1 MLFGC
6 FFNSHFV
13 FVSGKHISFLN
24 ACAFGFAVIRGLPT
38 KTRSIMKTIYS
49 TLFEKGQHSFSL
61 QSLMRTLL
69 LCFVIAV
76 TTNGQAH
83 EVDNIDYELRTDGT
97 AWVENGKKAQ
107 GDVTILSKI
116 EVDGKEYTV
125 VGINS
130 NAFSANE
137 SITSVTLPDNL
148 KYINYGAFSY
158 CWNLENINNIPKH
171 IENLGE
177 AVFSRTKFLDNG
189 IKNEFF
195 VFSDWLIEYTPQ
207 GETAKVTV
215 PEGIF
220 GISAYALTDADNT
233 VVLPKSLRAASVLA
247 FNSDLKNIDTGD
259 NPVYAYK
266 DGILFREGTET
277 FCKNGRDGTDEVSVD
292 GMWADVILS
301 NAVKNG
307 VLLIPGKVETA
318 GNVVKPVGGVRIG
331 KLPGLTCEKL
341 IVDEGVKYITD
352 HAFRFFKPL
361 QYVDLPSTLIN
372 IGGFA
377 FVDAKIESLV
387 CRMPQ
392 PMNVPYYFTYFIK
405 EFNSKVYVPK
415 ALLDTYKTTKTNWNL
430 IPAEN
435 FYQIEGN
442 VPESGILASVKPI
455 ESVGKATVKAIY
467 TLNGTKVNSLQH
479 GINIVKMS
487 DGTVR
492 KVMTKGYK
500 NR

>member
-1 MLFGC
+1 
-6 FFNSHFV
+6 
-13 FVSGKHISFLN
+13 
-24 ACAFGFAVIRGLPT
+24 
-38 KTRSIMKTIYS
+38 MKTIYS
-49 TLFEKGQHSFSL
+49 TFFEKGQHSFSL
-61 QSLMRTLL
+61 QSLIRTLL
-69 LCFVIAV
+69 LCFFIAV
-76 TTNGQAH
+76 ATNGQAH

-97 AWVENGKKAQ
+97 AWVKDGKKAQ

-125 VGINS
+125 VGINTY
-130 NAFSANE
+130 AFDSNE
-137 SITSVTLPDNL
+137 SITSITLPDNL
-148 KYINYGAFSY
+148 QYIKFGAFAWCS
-158 CWNLENINNIPKH
+158 NLENINNIPKH
-171 IENLGE
+171 IEYLGE
-177 AVFSRTKFLDNG
+177 DGAVFSGTKFLTNG

-195 VFSDWLIEYTPQ
+195 VFSDWLIKYTPQ

-220 GISAYALTDADNT
+220 GISAGALTDADNT
-233 VVLPKSLRAASVLA
+233 VVLPKSLRAVSGLA
-247 FNSDLKNIDTGD
+247 FNSNLKHIDTGD

-266 DGILFREGTET
+266 DGILFCEGTAT
-277 FCKNGRDGTDEVSVD
+277 FYKNSRELKDKVSVD
-292 GMWADVILS
+292 GMWADVIFK

-318 GNVVKPVGGVRIG
+318 GNVVKTVGGVKKG
-331 KLPGLTCEKL
+331 NLPGLICEKL
-341 IVDEGVKYITD
+341 IVDEGVKYITHD
-352 HAFRFFKPL
+352 AFRYYKPL
-361 QYVDLPSTLIN
+361 QYVDLPSTLVN
-372 IGGFA
+372 IGQRA

-392 PMNVPYYFTYFIK
+392 PMEVPNNFIRYIK

-415 ALLDTYKTTKTNWNL
+415 ALLDTYKTTETNWNI

>member
-1 MLFGC
+1 MA
-6 FFNSHFV
+6 
-13 FVSGKHISFLN
+13 SGAANKNLK
-24 ACAFGFAVIRGLPT
+24 C
-38 KTRSIMKTIYS
+38 MKTIYS
-49 TLFEKGQHSFSL
+49 TLFVKGQHSFSL

-69 LCFVIAV
+69 LCFFIAAA
-76 TTNGQAH
+76 TNGQAH
-83 EVDNIDYELRTDGT
+83 EVDNIDYQLRTDGT
-97 AWVENGKKAQ
+97 AWVKNGKKAQ

-125 VGINS
+125 VGIYY
-130 NAFSANE
+130 NAFSSNE

-158 CWNLENINNIPKH
+158 CYNLENINNIPKH

-220 GISAYALTDADNT
+220 GIAAYALTDAEDT
-233 VVLPKSLRAASVLA
+233 VVLPKSLRAVSATA
-247 FNSDLKNIDTGD
+247 FNSNLKHIDTGD

-266 DGILFREGTET
+266 DGILFCEGTET
-277 FCKNGRDGTDEVSVD
+277 FCKNGRDGKDEVSVD

-318 GNVVKPVGGVRIG
+318 GNVVKTVGGVR
-331 KLPGLTCEKL
+331 KSELPRLTCEKL
-341 IVDEGVKYITD
+341 IVDEGVKYIID

-372 IGGFA
+372 IGGAA

-392 PMNVPYYFTYFIK
+392 PMEVPYNFIYFIK

-415 ALLDTYKTTKTNWNL
+415 ALLDTYKTTETNWNL

-479 GINIVKMS
+479 GMNIVKMS

>member
-1 MLFGC
+1 M
-6 FFNSHFV
+6 
-13 FVSGKHISFLN
+13 
-24 ACAFGFAVIRGLPT
+24 
-38 KTRSIMKTIYS
+38 
-49 TLFEKGQHSFSL
+49 
-61 QSLMRTLL
+61 L
-69 LCFVIAV
+69 LCFFIAAA
-76 TTNGQAH
+76 TNGQAH

-97 AWVENGKKAQ
+97 AWVNNGSKAQ

-116 EVDGKEYTV
+116 EVEGKEYTV
-125 VGINS
+125 VGINT
-130 NAFSANE
+130 NAFLSNT

-148 KYINYGAFSY
+148 QYINGGAFSY
-158 CWNLENINNIPKH
+158 CYNLENINNIPKH
-171 IENLGE
+171 IENLGEEE

-195 VFSDWLIEYTPQ
+195 VFSDWLIKYTPQ

-233 VVLPKSLRAASVLA
+233 VVLPKSLRAVSLLA
-247 FNSDLKNIDTGD
+247 FNFNLKNIDTGD

-266 DGILFREGTET
+266 DGILFCEGTVT
-277 FCKNGRDGTDEVSVD
+277 FYKNERYANDEVSVD

-318 GNVVKPVGGVRIG
+318 GNVVKTVGGVRIG
-331 KLPGLTCEKL
+331 DLPGLTCEKL
-341 IVDEGVKYITD
+341 IVDEGVKYITN
-352 HAFRFFKPL
+352 HAFRNFKPL
-361 QYVDLPSTLIN
+361 QYVDLPSTLMN

-392 PMNVPYYFTYFIK
+392 PMEVPYTFIRYIK

-415 ALLDTYKTTKTNWNL
+415 ALLDTYKTTETYWQI

-492 KVMTKGYK
+492 KVMTNGYK

>member
-1 MLFGC
+1 
-6 FFNSHFV
+6 
-13 FVSGKHISFLN
+13 
-24 ACAFGFAVIRGLPT
+24 
-38 KTRSIMKTIYS
+38 MKTIYS

-61 QSLMRTLL
+61 QSLMRTML
-69 LCFVIAV
+69 LCFFIAAA
-76 TTNGQAH
+76 TNGQAH
-83 EVDNIDYELRTDGT
+83 EVDNIDYDLYPDGT
-97 AWVENGKKAQ
+97 AWVASGKKAQ

-116 EVDGKEYTV
+116 EVDGKEYPV
-125 VGINS
+125 VGIRFA
-130 NAFSANE
+130 AFSGNR

-148 KYINYGAFSY
+148 KYIKDEAFSY
-158 CWNLENINNIPKH
+158 CRNLENINNIPKH

-177 AVFSRTKFLDNG
+177 TGAVFSGTKFLTNG

-195 VFSDWLIEYTPQ
+195 VFSDWLIQYTPQ

-220 GISAYALTDADNT
+220 GIAAYALTDADNT
-233 VVLPKSLRAASVLA
+233 VVLPKSLRAVSAKA
-247 FNSDLKNIDTGD
+247 FNSNLKHIDTGD
-259 NPVYAYK
+259 NPMYAYK
-266 DGILFREGTET
+266 DGILFCEGTQT
-277 FCKNGRDGTDEVSVD
+277 FCKNGRDETDEVSVD
-292 GMWADVILS
+292 GMWADVIFS
-301 NAVKNG
+301 DAVKNG

-318 GNVVKPVGGVRIG
+318 GNVVKTVGGVRKG
-331 KLPGLTCEKL
+331 ELPGLTCEKL
-341 IVDEGVKYITD
+341 IVDEGVKYITED
-352 HAFRFFKPL
+352 AFRYYKPL

-372 IGGFA
+372 IGRCA

-387 CRMPQ
+387 CRMPH
-392 PMNVPYYFTYFIK
+392 PMNVPYYFIEYIK
-405 EFNSKVYVPK
+405 DFNSKVYVPK
-415 ALLDTYKTTKTNWNL
+415 ALLDTYKTTETYWNI

>member
-1 MLFGC
+1 
-6 FFNSHFV
+6 
-13 FVSGKHISFLN
+13 
-24 ACAFGFAVIRGLPT
+24 
-38 KTRSIMKTIYS
+38 
-49 TLFEKGQHSFSL
+49 
-61 QSLMRTLL
+61 MRTLL
-69 LCFVIAV
+69 LCFFIAAA
-76 TTNGQAH
+76 TNGQAH

-97 AWVENGKKAQ
+97 AWVEDGKKAQ

-116 EVDGKEYTV
+116 EADGKEYTV
-125 VGINS
+125 VGINT
-130 NAFSANE
+130 NAFSSNR

-148 KYINYGAFSY
+148 NYINYGAFSY
-158 CWNLENINNIPKH
+158 CWDLENINNIPKH

-177 AVFSRTKFLDNG
+177 AVFSGTKFLDNG

-195 VFSDWLIEYTPQ
+195 VFSDWLIKYTPQ

-233 VVLPKSLRAASVLA
+233 VVLPKSLRAASVWA
-247 FNSDLKNIDTGD
+247 FSSDLKYIDTGD

-266 DGILFREGTET
+266 DGILFREGTTT
-277 FCKNGRDGTDEVSVD
+277 FYKNDRQLKDEVSVD
-292 GMWADVILS
+292 GMWVDVIFN

-318 GNVVKPVGGVRIG
+318 GNVVKSVGGVKIG
-331 KLPGLTCEKL
+331 ELPGLTCEKL
-341 IVDEGVKYITD
+341 IVDEGVKYITY
-352 HAFRFFKPL
+352 HAFRNFEPL
-361 QYVDLPSTLIN
+361 QYVDLPSTLMN
-372 IGGFA
+372 IGAWA

-392 PMNVPYYFTYFIK
+392 PMEVPYYFTYYIK
-405 EFNSKVYVPK
+405 KFNSKVYVPK
-415 ALLDTYKTTKTNWNL
+415 ALLDTYKTTESYWNL

-492 KVMTKGYK
+492 KVMIKGY
-500 NR
+500 

>member
-1 MLFGC
+1 
-6 FFNSHFV
+6 
-13 FVSGKHISFLN
+13 
-24 ACAFGFAVIRGLPT
+24 
-38 KTRSIMKTIYS
+38 MKTIYS

-97 AWVENGKKAQ
+97 AWVNNGSKAQ

-116 EVDGKEYTV
+116 EVEGKEYTV
-125 VGINS
+125 VGINT
-130 NAFSANE
+130 NAFLSNT

-148 KYINYGAFSY
+148 QYINGGAFSY
-158 CWNLENINNIPKH
+158 CRNLENINNIPKH
-171 IENLGE
+171 IEDLGE
-177 AVFSRTKFLDNG
+177 YGAVFSGTKFLTNG

-195 VFSDWLIEYTPQ
+195 VFSDWLIKYTPQ

-233 VVLPKSLRAASVLA
+233 VVLPKSLRAVSLLA
-247 FNSDLKNIDTGD
+247 FNFNLKNIDTGD

-266 DGILFREGTET
+266 DGILFCEGTVT
-277 FCKNGRDGTDEVSVD
+277 FYKNERYANDEVSVD

-318 GNVVKPVGGVRIG
+318 GNVVKTVGGVRKG
-331 KLPGLTCEKL
+331 KLPRLTCEKL
-341 IVDEGVKYITD
+341 IVDEGVKYITN
-352 HAFRFFKPL
+352 HALRNFKTL
-361 QYVDLPSTLIN
+361 QYVDLPSTLMN

-392 PMNVPYYFTYFIK
+392 PMEVPYTFIRYIK

-415 ALLDTYKTTKTNWNL
+415 ALLDTYKTTETYWQI

-492 KVMTKGYK
+492 KVMIKGYK

>member
-1 MLFGC
+1 
-6 FFNSHFV
+6 
-13 FVSGKHISFLN
+13 
-24 ACAFGFAVIRGLPT
+24 
-38 KTRSIMKTIYS
+38 
-49 TLFEKGQHSFSL
+49 
-61 QSLMRTLL
+61 MRTLL
-69 LCFVIAV
+69 LCFFIAAA
-76 TTNGQAH
+76 TNGQAH
-83 EVDNIDYELRTDGT
+83 EVDNIDYQLRTDGT
-97 AWVENGKKAQ
+97 AWVADGEKAQ

-125 VGINS
+125 VGINT
-130 NAFSANE
+130 NAFRNNR

-148 KYINYGAFSY
+148 KYINDEAFSY
-158 CWNLENINNIPKH
+158 CYNLENINNIPKH
-171 IENLGE
+171 IEYLG
-177 AVFSRTKFLDNG
+177 AVFYRTKFLDNG

-195 VFSDWLIEYTPQ
+195 VFSDWLIKYTPQ

-233 VVLPKSLRAASVLA
+233 VVLPKSLRAVSASA
-247 FNSDLKNIDTGD
+247 FNSNLKHIDTGD

-266 DGILFREGTET
+266 DGILFCEGTET
-277 FCKNGRDGTDEVSVD
+277 FYKNDRDRTDKVSVD
-292 GMWADVILS
+292 GMWADVIFN

-318 GNVVKPVGGVRIG
+318 GNVVKTVGGVRKG
-331 KLPGLTCEKL
+331 NLPGLTCEKL
-341 IVDEGVKYITD
+341 IVDEGVKYITY
-352 HAFRFFKPL
+352 HAFRFFKQL
-361 QYVDLPSTLIN
+361 QYVDLPSTLVN

-392 PMNVPYYFTYFIK
+392 PMEVPYHFIYFIK

-415 ALLDTYKTTKTNWNL
+415 ALLDTYKTTESYWNI

-492 KVMTKGYK
+492 KVMTNGYK

>member
-1 MLFGC
+1 
-6 FFNSHFV
+6 
-13 FVSGKHISFLN
+13 
-24 ACAFGFAVIRGLPT
+24 
-38 KTRSIMKTIYS
+38 
-49 TLFEKGQHSFSL
+49 
-61 QSLMRTLL
+61 MRTLL

-76 TTNGQAH
+76 ATNGQAH

-97 AWVENGKKAQ
+97 AWVADGKKAQ

-116 EVDGKEYTV
+116 EADGKEYTV
-125 VGINS
+125 VGIDY
-130 NAFSANE
+130 NAFYSNE
-137 SITSVTLPDNL
+137 SITSITLPDNL
-148 KYINYGAFSY
+148 QYINDGAFTY
-158 CWNLENINNIPKH
+158 CRNLENINNIPKH
-171 IENLGE
+171 IENLGAEE
-177 AVFSRTKFLDNG
+177 AVFSGTKFLTNG

-195 VFSDWLIEYTPQ
+195 VFSDWLIKYTPQ

-233 VVLPKSLRAASVLA
+233 VVLPKSLRAVSLFA

-266 DGILFREGTET
+266 DGILFCEGTET
-277 FCKNGRDGTDEVSVD
+277 FYKNGHDGNDEVSVD
-292 GMWADVILS
+292 GMWADVIFN

-318 GNVVKPVGGVRIG
+318 GNVVKTVGGVRKG

-352 HAFRFFKPL
+352 HAFRYYKPL
-361 QYVDLPSTLIN
+361 HYVDLPSTLVN
-372 IGGFA
+372 IGSFA
-377 FVDAKIESLV
+377 FVNANIESLV

-392 PMNVPYYFTYFIK
+392 PMNVPYDFTYYIK
-405 EFNSKVYVPK
+405 KFNSKVYVPK
-415 ALLDTYKTTKTNWNL
+415 ALLDIYKTTETYWNL

-455 ESVGKATVKAIY
+455 ESVSKATVKAIY
-467 TLNGTKVNSLQH
+467 TLNGIKVNSLQH

-492 KVMTKGYK
+492 KVMNNGYK

>member
-1 MLFGC
+1 
-6 FFNSHFV
+6 
-13 FVSGKHISFLN
+13 
-24 ACAFGFAVIRGLPT
+24 
-38 KTRSIMKTIYS
+38 MKTIYS

-83 EVDNIDYELRTDGT
+83 EVDNIDYELNTDGT
-97 AWVENGKKAQ
+97 AWVKNGKKAQ

-130 NAFSANE
+130 NAFSSNE

-148 KYINYGAFSY
+148 KYINDEAFSY
-158 CWNLENINNIPKH
+158 CRNLENINNIPKH
-171 IENLGE
+171 IEDLGE
-177 AVFSRTKFLDNG
+177 AVFSRTKFLTNG

-195 VFSDWLIEYTPQ
+195 VFSDWLIKYTPQ

-266 DGILFREGTET
+266 DGILFCEGTVT
-277 FCKNGRDGTDEVSVD
+277 FYKNGRYQNDEVSVD

-318 GNVVKPVGGVRIG
+318 GNVVKTVGGVRKG

-352 HAFRFFKPL
+352 HAFRNYELL

-372 IGGFA
+372 IGAWA
-377 FVDAKIESLV
+377 FYDAKIESLV

-392 PMNVPYYFTYFIK
+392 PMNVPYYFIEYIK
-405 EFNSKVYVPK
+405 DLNSKVYVPK
-415 ALLDTYKTTKTNWNL
+415 ALLDTYKTTETYWNL

-467 TLNGTKVNSLQH
+467 TLNGTKVTSLQH

-492 KVMTKGYK
+492 KVMTNGYK

>member
-1 MLFGC
+1 
-6 FFNSHFV
+6 
-13 FVSGKHISFLN
+13 
-24 ACAFGFAVIRGLPT
+24 
-38 KTRSIMKTIYS
+38 
-49 TLFEKGQHSFSL
+49 
-61 QSLMRTLL
+61 MRTLL
-69 LCFVIAV
+69 LCFFIAAA
-76 TTNGQAH
+76 TNGQAH

-97 AWVENGKKAQ
+97 AWVKNGKKAQ

-125 VGINS
+125 VGINT
-130 NAFSANE
+130 NAFSSNR

-148 KYINYGAFSY
+148 KYMNYGAFSY
-158 CWNLENINNIPKH
+158 CWDLENINNIPKH

-177 AVFSRTKFLDNG
+177 AVFSGTKFLDNG

-195 VFSDWLIEYTPQ
+195 VFSDWLIKYTPQ

-233 VVLPKSLRAASVLA
+233 VVLPKSLRAASVWA
-247 FNSDLKNIDTGD
+247 FSSDLKYIDTGD

-266 DGILFREGTET
+266 DGILFREGTTT
-277 FCKNGRDGTDEVSVD
+277 FYKNDRQLKDEVSVD
-292 GMWADVILS
+292 GMWVDVIFN

-318 GNVVKPVGGVRIG
+318 GNVVKSVGGVKIG
-331 KLPGLTCEKL
+331 ELPGLTCEKL
-341 IVDEGVKYITD
+341 IVDEGVKYITY
-352 HAFRFFKPL
+352 HAFRNFEPL

-372 IGGFA
+372 IGSFA

-392 PMNVPYYFTYFIK
+392 PMEVPYNFIYYIK

-415 ALLDTYKTTKTNWNL
+415 ALLDTYKTTESYWKI

-435 FYQIEGN
+435 FYQIEVN

-479 GINIVKMS
+479 GMNIVKMS

>member
-1 MLFGC
+1 M
-6 FFNSHFV
+6 
-13 FVSGKHISFLN
+13 
-24 ACAFGFAVIRGLPT
+24 
-38 KTRSIMKTIYS
+38 
-49 TLFEKGQHSFSL
+49 
-61 QSLMRTLL
+61 L
-69 LCFVIAV
+69 LCFFIAAA
-76 TTNGQAH
+76 TNGQAH
-83 EVDNIDYELRTDGT
+83 EVDNIDYELYTDGT
-97 AWVENGKKAQ
+97 AWVEDGKKAQ

-125 VGINS
+125 EGIYN
-130 NAFSANE
+130 NAFSSNE

-148 KYINYGAFSY
+148 KYINDGAFSY
-158 CWNLENINNIPKH
+158 CYNLENINNIPKH

-177 AVFSRTKFLDNG
+177 YGGAVFSGTKFLDNG

-195 VFSDWLIEYTPQ
+195 VFSDWLIKYTPQ
-207 GETAKVTV
+207 GETVKVTV

-220 GISAYALTDADNT
+220 GISSYALTDADNT
-233 VVLPKSLRAASVLA
+233 VVLPKSLRAVSLFA

-266 DGILFREGTET
+266 DGILFREGTQT
-277 FCKNGRDGTDEVSVD
+277 FYKNGHDGNDEVSVD
-292 GMWADVILS
+292 GMWADVFFN

-307 VLLIPGKVETA
+307 VLLIPGNVETA
-318 GNVVKPVGGVRIG
+318 GNVVKPVGGVR
-331 KLPGLTCEKL
+331 KQLPGLTCEKL

-352 HAFRFFKPL
+352 HAFRYFKPL
-361 QYVDLPSTLIN
+361 QYVDLPSTLMN
-372 IGGFA
+372 IGAWA
-377 FVDAKIESLV
+377 FVDANIESLV

-405 EFNSKVYVPK
+405 RFNSKVYVPK
-415 ALLDTYKTTKTNWNL
+415 ALLDTYKTTKTYWNL

-467 TLNGTKVNSLQH
+467 TLNGIKVNSLQH

-492 KVMTKGYK
+492 KVINKGYK

>member
-1 MLFGC
+1 M
-6 FFNSHFV
+6 
-13 FVSGKHISFLN
+13 
-24 ACAFGFAVIRGLPT
+24 
-38 KTRSIMKTIYS
+38 
-49 TLFEKGQHSFSL
+49 
-61 QSLMRTLL
+61 L
-69 LCFVIAV
+69 LCFFIAAA
-76 TTNGQAH
+76 TNGQAH

-125 VGINS
+125 VGIS
-130 NAFSANE
+130 ANAFLSNT

-148 KYINYGAFSY
+148 KYINYDAFLDCS
-158 CWNLENINNIPKH
+158 NLENINNIPKH

-177 AVFSRTKFLDNG
+177 YGAVFDGTKFLDNG

-195 VFSDWLIEYTPQ
+195 VFSDWLIKYTPQ

-233 VVLPKSLRAASVLA
+233 VVLPKSLRAVSFLA

-266 DGILFREGTET
+266 DGILFCEGTET
-277 FCKNGRDGTDEVSVD
+277 FWKNERELKDKVSVD
-292 GMWADVILS
+292 GMWVDVILR

-318 GNVVKPVGGVRIG
+318 GNVVKTVGGVRKA

-341 IVDEGVKYITD
+341 IVDEGVKYITG
-352 HAFRFFKPL
+352 HAFRNYEPL

-372 IGGFA
+372 IGSFA

-392 PMNVPYYFTYFIK
+392 PMEVPYYFIYFIK

-415 ALLDTYKTTKTNWNL
+415 ALLDTYKTTKSNWKI

-492 KVMTKGYK
+492 KVMNKGY
-500 NR
+500 

>member
-1 MLFGC
+1 
-6 FFNSHFV
+6 
-13 FVSGKHISFLN
+13 
-24 ACAFGFAVIRGLPT
+24 
-38 KTRSIMKTIYS
+38 MKTIYS
-49 TLFEKGQHSFSL
+49 TLFVKGQHSFSL

-69 LCFVIAV
+69 LCFFIAAA
-76 TTNGQAH
+76 TNGQAH
-83 EVDNIDYELRTDGT
+83 EVDNIDYELYTDGT
-97 AWVENGKKAQ
+97 AWVKNGKKAQ

-125 VGINS
+125 EGIYN
-130 NAFSANE
+130 NAFSFNE

-148 KYINYGAFSY
+148 KYINDGAFAY
-158 CWNLENINNIPKH
+158 CRNLENINNIPKH

-177 AVFSRTKFLDNG
+177 YGEVFSGTKFLDNG

-195 VFSDWLIEYTPQ
+195 VFSDWLIKYTPQ
-207 GETAKVTV
+207 GETVKVTV

-220 GISAYALTDADNT
+220 GIAVYALTDADNT
-233 VVLPKSLRAASVLA
+233 VVLPKSLRAVSLFA
-247 FNSDLKNIDTGD
+247 FNSNLKNIDTGD

-266 DGILFREGTET
+266 DGILFCEGTVT
-277 FCKNGRDGTDEVSVD
+277 FYKNGRDETDEVSVD
-292 GMWADVILS
+292 GMWADVFFN

-307 VLLIPGKVETA
+307 VLLIPGNVETA
-318 GNVVKPVGGVRIG
+318 GNVVKPVGGVR
-331 KLPGLTCEKL
+331 KQLPGLTCEKL

-352 HAFRFFKPL
+352 HAFRYFKPL

-372 IGGFA
+372 IGGAA

-387 CRMPQ
+387 CCMPQ
-392 PMNVPYYFTYFIK
+392 PMEVPYYFIRSIK

-415 ALLDTYKTTKTNWNL
+415 ALLDTYKTTESYWNL

>member
-1 MLFGC
+1 
-6 FFNSHFV
+6 
-13 FVSGKHISFLN
+13 
-24 ACAFGFAVIRGLPT
+24 
-38 KTRSIMKTIYS
+38 
-49 TLFEKGQHSFSL
+49 
-61 QSLMRTLL
+61 MRTLL
-69 LCFVIAV
+69 LCFFIAAA
-76 TTNGQAH
+76 TNGQAH

-97 AWVENGKKAQ
+97 AWVKDGKKAQ

-125 VGINS
+125 VGINT
-130 NAFSANE
+130 NAFSSNR

-148 KYINYGAFSY
+148 KYMNYGAFSY
-158 CWNLENINNIPKH
+158 CWDLENINNIPKH

-177 AVFSRTKFLDNG
+177 AVFSGTKFLDNG

-195 VFSDWLIEYTPQ
+195 VFSDWLIKYTPQ

-233 VVLPKSLRAASVLA
+233 VVLPKSLRAASVWA
-247 FNSDLKNIDTGD
+247 FSSDLKYIDTGD

-266 DGILFREGTET
+266 DGILFREGTTT
-277 FCKNGRDGTDEVSVD
+277 FYKNDRQLKDEVSVD
-292 GMWADVILS
+292 GMWVDVIFN

-318 GNVVKPVGGVRIG
+318 GNVVKSVGGVKIG
-331 KLPGLTCEKL
+331 ELPGLTCEKL
-341 IVDEGVKYITD
+341 IVDEGVKYITY
-352 HAFRFFKPL
+352 HAFRNFEPL
-361 QYVDLPSTLIN
+361 QYVDLPSTLMN
-372 IGGFA
+372 IGAWA

-392 PMNVPYYFTYFIK
+392 PMEVPYYFTYYIK
-405 EFNSKVYVPK
+405 KFNSKVYVPK
-415 ALLDTYKTTKTNWNL
+415 ALLDTYKTTESYWNL

-492 KVMTKGYK
+492 KVMIKGY
-500 NR
+500 

>member
-1 MLFGC
+1 
-6 FFNSHFV
+6 
-13 FVSGKHISFLN
+13 
-24 ACAFGFAVIRGLPT
+24 
-38 KTRSIMKTIYS
+38 
-49 TLFEKGQHSFSL
+49 
-61 QSLMRTLL
+61 MRTLL
-69 LCFVIAV
+69 FCFFIAAA
-76 TTNGQAH
+76 TNGQAH
-83 EVDNIDYELRTDGT
+83 EVDNIDYQLYTDGT
-97 AWVENGKKAQ
+97 AWVKNGRKAQ

-125 VGINS
+125 VGINT
-130 NAFSANE
+130 NAFLSNT

-148 KYINYGAFSY
+148 KYIYDGAFSY
-158 CWNLENINNIPKH
+158 CYNLENINNIPKH

-177 AVFSRTKFLDNG
+177 KGAVFSGTKFLDNG

-195 VFSDWLIEYTPQ
+195 VFSDWLIKYTPQ

-220 GISAYALTDADNT
+220 GISAYALTDANNT
-233 VVLPKSLRAASVLA
+233 VVLPKSLRAVSLFA

-266 DGILFREGTET
+266 DGILFCEGTET
-277 FCKNGRDGTDEVSVD
+277 FYKNGRYQNDEVSVD
-292 GMWADVILS
+292 GMWADVFFN

-307 VLLIPGKVETA
+307 VLLIPGNVETA
-318 GNVVKPVGGVRIG
+318 GNVVKPVGGVR
-331 KLPGLTCEKL
+331 KQLPGLTCEKL

-352 HAFRFFKPL
+352 HAFRYFKPL
-361 QYVDLPSTLIN
+361 QYVDLPSTLMN
-372 IGGFA
+372 IGSFA

-392 PMNVPYYFTYFIK
+392 PMEVPYNFIYYIK

-415 ALLDTYKTTKTNWNL
+415 ALLDTYKTTETYWNI

-492 KVMTKGYK
+492 KVMTNGYK

>member
-1 MLFGC
+1 
-6 FFNSHFV
+6 
-13 FVSGKHISFLN
+13 
-24 ACAFGFAVIRGLPT
+24 
-38 KTRSIMKTIYS
+38 
-49 TLFEKGQHSFSL
+49 
-61 QSLMRTLL
+61 MRTLL
-69 LCFVIAV
+69 LCFFIAAA
-76 TTNGQAH
+76 TNGQAH

-97 AWVENGKKAQ
+97 AWVEDGKKAQ

-116 EVDGKEYTV
+116 EADGKEYTV
-125 VGINS
+125 VGINT
-130 NAFSANE
+130 NAFSSNR

-148 KYINYGAFSY
+148 KYINYGALSY

-177 AVFSRTKFLDNG
+177 AVFSGTKFLDNG

-195 VFSDWLIEYTPQ
+195 VFSDWLIKYTPQ

-233 VVLPKSLRAASVLA
+233 VVLPKSLRAASVWA
-247 FNSDLKNIDTGD
+247 FSSDLKYIDTGD

-266 DGILFREGTET
+266 DGILFREGTTT
-277 FCKNGRDGTDEVSVD
+277 FYKNDRQLKDEVSVD
-292 GMWADVILS
+292 GMWVDVIFN

-318 GNVVKPVGGVRIG
+318 GNVVKPVGGVKIG
-331 KLPGLTCEKL
+331 ELPGLTCEKL
-341 IVDEGVKYITD
+341 IVDEGVKYITY
-352 HAFRFFKPL
+352 HAFRNFEPL
-361 QYVDLPSTLIN
+361 QYVDLPSTLMN
-372 IGGFA
+372 IGAWA

-392 PMNVPYYFTYFIK
+392 PMEVPYYFTYYIK
-405 EFNSKVYVPK
+405 KFNSKVYVPK
-415 ALLDTYKTTKTNWNL
+415 ALLDTYKTTESYWNL

-492 KVMTKGYK
+492 KVINKGYK

>member
-1 MLFGC
+1 M
-6 FFNSHFV
+6 
-13 FVSGKHISFLN
+13 
-24 ACAFGFAVIRGLPT
+24 
-38 KTRSIMKTIYS
+38 
-49 TLFEKGQHSFSL
+49 
-61 QSLMRTLL
+61 L
-69 LCFVIAV
+69 LCFFIAAA
-76 TTNGQAH
+76 TNGQAH

-97 AWVENGKKAQ
+97 AWVEDGKKAQ

-116 EVDGKEYTV
+116 EIDGKEYTV
-125 VGINS
+125 VGINT
-130 NAFSANE
+130 NAFSSNR

-148 KYINYGAFSY
+148 NYINYGAFSY
-158 CWNLENINNIPKH
+158 CWDLENINNIPKH

-177 AVFSRTKFLDNG
+177 AVFSGTKFLDNG

-195 VFSDWLIEYTPQ
+195 VFSDWLIKYTPQ

-220 GISAYALTDADNT
+220 GISADALTDADNT
-233 VVLPKSLRAASVLA
+233 VVLPKSLRAVSLLA

-266 DGILFREGTET
+266 DGILFCEGTET
-277 FCKNGRDGTDEVSVD
+277 FYKNERQQKDEVSVD

-307 VLLIPGKVETA
+307 VLLIPGNVETA
-318 GNVVKPVGGVRIG
+318 GNVVKPVGGVRKG
-331 KLPGLTCEKL
+331 KLPRLTCEKL
-341 IVDEGVKYITD
+341 IVDEGVKYITY
-352 HAFRFFKPL
+352 HAFRNFEPL
-361 QYVDLPSTLIN
+361 QYVDLPSTLMN
-372 IGGFA
+372 IGAWA

-392 PMNVPYYFTYFIK
+392 PMEVPYYFTYYIK
-405 EFNSKVYVPK
+405 KFNSKVYVPK
-415 ALLDTYKTTKTNWNL
+415 ALLDTYKTTESYWNL

-479 GINIVKMS
+479 GMNIVKMS

>member
-1 MLFGC
+1 
-6 FFNSHFV
+6 
-13 FVSGKHISFLN
+13 
-24 ACAFGFAVIRGLPT
+24 
-38 KTRSIMKTIYS
+38 MKTIYS
-49 TLFEKGQHSFSL
+49 TLFEKGQYSFSL

-97 AWVENGKKAQ
+97 AWVEDGKKAQ

-125 VGINS
+125 VGINT
-130 NAFSANE
+130 NAFSSNR

-148 KYINYGAFSY
+148 NYINYGAFSY
-158 CWNLENINNIPKH
+158 CWDLENINNIPKH

-177 AVFSRTKFLDNG
+177 AVFSGTKFLDNG

-195 VFSDWLIEYTPQ
+195 VFSDWLIKYTPQ

-233 VVLPKSLRAASVLA
+233 VVLPKSLRAVSALA

-266 DGILFREGTET
+266 DGILFREGTTT
-277 FCKNGRDGTDEVSVD
+277 FYKNDRQLKDEVSVD
-292 GMWADVILS
+292 GMWVDVIFN

-318 GNVVKPVGGVRIG
+318 GNVVKSVGGVKIG
-331 KLPGLTCEKL
+331 ELPGLTCEKL
-341 IVDEGVKYITD
+341 IVDEGVKYITY
-352 HAFRFFKPL
+352 HALRNFEPL
-361 QYVDLPSTLIN
+361 QYVDLPSTLMN
-372 IGGFA
+372 IGAWA

-392 PMNVPYYFTYFIK
+392 PMEVPYYFTYYIK
-405 EFNSKVYVPK
+405 KFNSKVYVPK
-415 ALLDTYKTTKTNWNL
+415 ALLDTYKTTESYWNL

-479 GINIVKMS
+479 GMNIVKMS

>member
-1 MLFGC
+1 MASGAANKNQKYYENYLL
-6 FFNSHFV
+6 NS
-13 FVSGKHISFLN
+13 L
-24 ACAFGFAVIRGLPT
+24 RE
-38 KTRSIMKTIYS
+38 R
-49 TLFEKGQHSFSL
+49 QHSFSL

-69 LCFVIAV
+69 LCFFIAAA
-76 TTNGQAH
+76 TNGQAH
-83 EVDNIDYELRTDGT
+83 EVDNIDYQLYTDGT
-97 AWVENGKKAQ
+97 AWVKNGRKAQ

-125 VGINS
+125 VGIYY
-130 NAFSANE
+130 NAFSSNE

-148 KYINYGAFSY
+148 KYINDGAFSY
-158 CWNLENINNIPKH
+158 CYNLENINNIPKH
-171 IENLGE
+171 IEDLGAE
-177 AVFSRTKFLDNG
+177 ETVFSGTKFLDNG

-195 VFSDWLIEYTPQ
+195 VFSDWLIKYTPQ

-220 GISAYALTDADNT
+220 GISAYALTDAYNT

-247 FNSDLKNIDTGD
+247 FSSDLKYIDTGD

-266 DGILFREGTET
+266 DGILFCEGTQT
-277 FCKNGRDGTDEVSVD
+277 FYKNGRDATDEVSVD
-292 GMWADVILS
+292 GMWADVILR

-318 GNVVKPVGGVRIG
+318 GNVVKTVGGVRKG

-341 IVDEGVKYITD
+341 IVDEGVKYIID
-352 HAFRFFKPL
+352 HAFRFFEPL

-372 IGGFA
+372 IGDWA

-392 PMNVPYYFTYFIK
+392 PMEVPYYFIDYIK

-415 ALLDTYKTTKTNWNL
+415 ALLDTYKTTETFWNL

>member
-1 MLFGC
+1 
-6 FFNSHFV
+6 
-13 FVSGKHISFLN
+13 
-24 ACAFGFAVIRGLPT
+24 
-38 KTRSIMKTIYS
+38 
-49 TLFEKGQHSFSL
+49 
-61 QSLMRTLL
+61 MRTLL
-69 LCFVIAV
+69 LCFFIAAA
-76 TTNGQAH
+76 TNGQAH

-97 AWVENGKKAQ
+97 AWVEDGKKAQ

-125 VGINS
+125 VGINT
-130 NAFSANE
+130 NAFSSNR

-148 KYINYGAFSY
+148 KYMNYGAFSY
-158 CWNLENINNIPKH
+158 CWDLENINNIPKH

-177 AVFSRTKFLDNG
+177 AVFSGTKFLDNG

-195 VFSDWLIEYTPQ
+195 VFSDWLIKYTPQ

-233 VVLPKSLRAASVLA
+233 VVLPKSLRAASVWA
-247 FNSDLKNIDTGD
+247 FSSDLKYIDTGD

-266 DGILFREGTET
+266 DGILFREGTTT
-277 FCKNGRDGTDEVSVD
+277 FYKNDRQLKDEVSVD
-292 GMWADVILS
+292 GMWVDVIFN

-318 GNVVKPVGGVRIG
+318 GNVVKPVGGVKIG
-331 KLPGLTCEKL
+331 ELPGLTCEKL
-341 IVDEGVKYITD
+341 IVDEGVKYITY
-352 HAFRFFKPL
+352 HAFRNFEPL
-361 QYVDLPSTLIN
+361 QYVDLPSTLMN
-372 IGGFA
+372 IGAWA

-392 PMNVPYYFTYFIK
+392 PMEVPYYFTYYIK
-405 EFNSKVYVPK
+405 KFNSKVYVPK
-415 ALLDTYKTTKTNWNL
+415 ALLDTYKTTESYWNI

-479 GINIVKMS
+479 GMNIVKMS

-492 KVMTKGYK
+492 KVMIKGY
-500 NR
+500 

>member
-1 MLFGC
+1 
-6 FFNSHFV
+6 
-13 FVSGKHISFLN
+13 
-24 ACAFGFAVIRGLPT
+24 
-38 KTRSIMKTIYS
+38 MKTIYS
-49 TLFEKGQHSFSL
+49 TLFEKGQNSFSI

-69 LCFVIAV
+69 LCFFIAAA
-76 TTNGQAH
+76 TNGQAH

-97 AWVENGKKAQ
+97 AWVEDGKKAQ

-116 EVDGKEYTV
+116 EADGKEYTV
-125 VGINS
+125 VGINT
-130 NAFSANE
+130 NAFSSNR

-148 KYINYGAFSY
+148 KYINYGALSY

-177 AVFSRTKFLDNG
+177 AVFSGTKFLDNG

-195 VFSDWLIEYTPQ
+195 VFSDWLIKYTPQ

-233 VVLPKSLRAASVLA
+233 VVLPKSLRAASVWA
-247 FNSDLKNIDTGD
+247 FSSDLKYIDTGD

-266 DGILFREGTET
+266 DGILFREGTTT
-277 FCKNGRDGTDEVSVD
+277 FYKNDRQLKDEVSVD
-292 GMWADVILS
+292 GMWVDVIFN

-318 GNVVKPVGGVRIG
+318 GNVVKSVGGVKIG
-331 KLPGLTCEKL
+331 ELPGLTCEKL
-341 IVDEGVKYITD
+341 IVDEGVKYITY
-352 HAFRFFKPL
+352 HAFRNFEPL
-361 QYVDLPSTLIN
+361 QYVDLPSTLMN
-372 IGGFA
+372 IGAWA

-392 PMNVPYYFTYFIK
+392 PMEVPYYFTYYIK
-405 EFNSKVYVPK
+405 KFNSKVYVPK
-415 ALLDTYKTTKTNWNL
+415 ALLDTYKTTESYWNL

-492 KVMTKGYK
+492 KVINKGYK

>member
-1 MLFGC
+1 M
-6 FFNSHFV
+6 
-13 FVSGKHISFLN
+13 
-24 ACAFGFAVIRGLPT
+24 
-38 KTRSIMKTIYS
+38 
-49 TLFEKGQHSFSL
+49 
-61 QSLMRTLL
+61 L
-69 LCFVIAV
+69 LCFFIAAA
-76 TTNGQAH
+76 TNGQAH

-97 AWVENGKKAQ
+97 AWVKNGKKAQ

-125 VGINS
+125 VGINTR
-130 NAFSANE
+130 AFSSNE

-148 KYINYGAFSY
+148 KYINEGAFSY
-158 CWNLENINNIPKH
+158 CSNLENINNIPKH

-177 AVFSRTKFLDNG
+177 KGAVFSETKFLTNG

-220 GISAYALTDADNT
+220 GISADALTYADNT
-233 VVLPKSLRAASVLA
+233 VVLPKSLRAVSFLA
-247 FNSDLKNIDTGD
+247 FNSNLKNIDTGD

-266 DGILFREGTET
+266 DGILFCEGTQT
-277 FCKNGRDGTDEVSVD
+277 FFKNERDGNDEVSVD
-292 GMWADVILS
+292 GMWADVIFK

-318 GNVVKPVGGVRIG
+318 GNVVKTVGGVRKG

-341 IVDEGVKYITD
+341 IVDEGVKYIID
-352 HAFRFFKPL
+352 HAFRNFKPL

-392 PMNVPYYFTYFIK
+392 PMEVPYYFTYFIK

-415 ALLDTYKTTKTNWNL
+415 ALLDTYKTTETNWKI

-492 KVMTKGYK
+492 KVINKGYK

>member
-1 MLFGC
+1 
-6 FFNSHFV
+6 
-13 FVSGKHISFLN
+13 
-24 ACAFGFAVIRGLPT
+24 
-38 KTRSIMKTIYS
+38 MKTIYS
-49 TLFEKGQHSFSL
+49 TLFVKGQHSFSL

-69 LCFVIAV
+69 LCFFIAAA
-76 TTNGQAH
+76 TNGQAH
-83 EVDNIDYELRTDGT
+83 EVDNIDYELNTDGT
-97 AWVENGKKAQ
+97 AWVKNGKKAQ

-125 VGINS
+125 VGINT
-130 NAFSANE
+130 NAFLSNR

-158 CWNLENINNIPKH
+158 CYNLENINNIPKH

-233 VVLPKSLRAASVLA
+233 VVLPKSLRAVSATA
-247 FNSDLKNIDTGD
+247 FNSNLKHIDTGD

-266 DGILFREGTET
+266 DGILFCEGTET
-277 FCKNGRDGTDEVSVD
+277 FCKNGRDGKDEVSVD

-318 GNVVKPVGGVRIG
+318 GNVVKTVGGVR
-331 KLPGLTCEKL
+331 KSELPRLTCEKL

-415 ALLDTYKTTKTNWNL
+415 ALLDTYKTTKTYWNI

>member
-1 MLFGC
+1 
-6 FFNSHFV
+6 
-13 FVSGKHISFLN
+13 
-24 ACAFGFAVIRGLPT
+24 
-38 KTRSIMKTIYS
+38 MKTIYS
-49 TLFEKGQHSFSL
+49 TLFVKGQHSFSL

-69 LCFVIAV
+69 LCFFIAAA
-76 TTNGQAH
+76 TNGQAH
-83 EVDNIDYELRTDGT
+83 EVDNIDYQLRTDGT
-97 AWVENGKKAQ
+97 AWVDDGEKAQ
-107 GDVTILSKI
+107 GDVTIPSKI

-125 VGINS
+125 VGILRK
-130 NAFSANE
+130 AFYSNE

-148 KYINYGAFSY
+148 KYINDGAFTY
-158 CWNLENINNIPKH
+158 CRNLENINNIPKH
-171 IENLGE
+171 IENIGE
-177 AVFSRTKFLDNG
+177 EGAVFSGTKFLTNG

-195 VFSDWLIEYTPQ
+195 VFSDWLIKYTPQ

-220 GISAYALTDADNT
+220 GISAYALIDADNT
-233 VVLPKSLRAASVLA
+233 VVLPKSLRAVSELA
-247 FNSDLKNIDTGD
+247 FNSNLKHIDTGD

-266 DGILFREGTET
+266 DGILFCEGTAT
-277 FCKNGRDGTDEVSVD
+277 FYKNGRLQKDEVSVD

-318 GNVVKPVGGVRIG
+318 GNVVKPVGGVRKG
-331 KLPGLTCEKL
+331 QLPGLTCEKL

-352 HAFRFFKPL
+352 YAFIYYKPL

-372 IGGFA
+372 IGGCA
-377 FVDAKIESLV
+377 FDAKIESLV

-392 PMNVPYYFTYFIK
+392 PMEVPSNFIYYIK

-415 ALLDTYKTTKTNWNL
+415 ALLDTYKTTETFWNL

-492 KVMTKGYK
+492 KVINKGYK

>member
-1 MLFGC
+1 
-6 FFNSHFV
+6 
-13 FVSGKHISFLN
+13 
-24 ACAFGFAVIRGLPT
+24 
-38 KTRSIMKTIYS
+38 
-49 TLFEKGQHSFSL
+49 
-61 QSLMRTLL
+61 MRTLL

-83 EVDNIDYELRTDGT
+83 EVDNIDYELYTDGT
-97 AWVENGKKAQ
+97 AWVEDGKKAQ

-125 VGINS
+125 EGIYN
-130 NAFSANE
+130 NAFSSNE

-148 KYINYGAFSY
+148 KYINDGAFSY
-158 CWNLENINNIPKH
+158 CYNLENINNIPKH

-177 AVFSRTKFLDNG
+177 YGGAVFSGTKFLDNG

-195 VFSDWLIEYTPQ
+195 VFSDWLIKYTPQ
-207 GETAKVTV
+207 GETVKVTV

-220 GISAYALTDADNT
+220 GISSYALTDADNT
-233 VVLPKSLRAASVLA
+233 VVLPKSLRAVSLFA

-266 DGILFREGTET
+266 DGILFREGTQT
-277 FCKNGRDGTDEVSVD
+277 FYKNGHDGNDEVSVD
-292 GMWADVILS
+292 GMWADVFFN

-307 VLLIPGKVETA
+307 VLLIPGNVETA
-318 GNVVKPVGGVRIG
+318 GNVVKPVGGVR
-331 KLPGLTCEKL
+331 KQLPGLTCEKL

-352 HAFRFFKPL
+352 HAFRYFKPL
-361 QYVDLPSTLIN
+361 QYVDLPSTLMN
-372 IGGFA
+372 IGAWA
-377 FVDAKIESLV
+377 FVDANIESLV

-392 PMNVPYYFTYFIK
+392 PMNVPYYFTYYIK
-405 EFNSKVYVPK
+405 RFNSKVYVPK
-415 ALLDTYKTTKTNWNL
+415 ALLDTYKTTETYWNI

-492 KVMTKGYK
+492 KVINKGYK

>member
-1 MLFGC
+1 
-6 FFNSHFV
+6 
-13 FVSGKHISFLN
+13 
-24 ACAFGFAVIRGLPT
+24 
-38 KTRSIMKTIYS
+38 
-49 TLFEKGQHSFSL
+49 
-61 QSLMRTLL
+61 MRTLL
-69 LCFVIAV
+69 LCFFIAAA
-76 TTNGQAH
+76 TNGQAH

-97 AWVENGKKAQ
+97 AWVEDGKKAQ

-125 VGINS
+125 VGINT
-130 NAFSANE
+130 NAFSSNR

-148 KYINYGAFSY
+148 KYMNYGAFSY
-158 CWNLENINNIPKH
+158 CWDLENINNIPKH

-177 AVFSRTKFLDNG
+177 AVFSGTKFLDNG

-195 VFSDWLIEYTPQ
+195 VFSDWLIKYTPQ

-233 VVLPKSLRAASVLA
+233 VVLPKSLRAASVWA
-247 FNSDLKNIDTGD
+247 FSSDLKYIDTGD

-266 DGILFREGTET
+266 DGILFREGTTT
-277 FCKNGRDGTDEVSVD
+277 FYKNDRQLKDEVSVD
-292 GMWADVILS
+292 GMWVDVIFN

-318 GNVVKPVGGVRIG
+318 GNVVKSVGGVKIG
-331 KLPGLTCEKL
+331 ELPGLTCEKL
-341 IVDEGVKYITD
+341 IVDEGVKYITY
-352 HAFRFFKPL
+352 HAFRNFEPL
-361 QYVDLPSTLIN
+361 QYVDLPSTLMN
-372 IGGFA
+372 IGAWA

-392 PMNVPYYFTYFIK
+392 PMEVPYYFTYYIK
-405 EFNSKVYVPK
+405 KFNSKVYVPK
-415 ALLDTYKTTKTNWNL
+415 ALLDTYKTTESYWSI

-479 GINIVKMS
+479 GMNIVKMS

-492 KVMTKGYK
+492 KVMTKGY
-500 NR
+500 

>member
-1 MLFGC
+1 M
-6 FFNSHFV
+6 
-13 FVSGKHISFLN
+13 
-24 ACAFGFAVIRGLPT
+24 
-38 KTRSIMKTIYS
+38 
-49 TLFEKGQHSFSL
+49 
-61 QSLMRTLL
+61 L
-69 LCFVIAV
+69 LCFFIAAA
-76 TTNGQAH
+76 TNGQAH

-97 AWVENGKKAQ
+97 AWVADGQKAQ

-116 EVDGKEYTV
+116 EADGKEYTV
-125 VGINS
+125 VGIDYYAFYS
-130 NAFSANE
+130 NK
-137 SITSVTLPDNL
+137 SITSITLPDNL
-148 KYINYGAFSY
+148 QYINNGAFSW
-158 CWNLENINNIPKH
+158 CSNLENINNIPKH
-171 IENLGE
+171 IETLGE
-177 AVFSRTKFLDNG
+177 EGAFSGTKFLDNG
-189 IKNEFF
+189 NKNEFF
-195 VFSDWLIEYTPQ
+195 VFSDWLIKYTPQ

-220 GISAYALTDADNT
+220 GISAYALKDADNT
-233 VVLPKSLRAASVLA
+233 VVLPKSLRAVSAWA
-247 FNSDLKNIDTGD
+247 FNSNLKHIDTGD

-266 DGILFREGTET
+266 DGILFCKGTQT
-277 FCKNGRDGTDEVSVD
+277 FFKNGRDETDEVSVD

-307 VLLIPGKVETA
+307 VLLIPGNVETA
-318 GNVVKPVGGVRIG
+318 GNIVKPVGGVGKG

-352 HAFRFFKPL
+352 DAFRYFESL

-372 IGGFA
+372 IGRCA
-377 FVDAKIESLV
+377 FVNAKIESLV

-392 PMNVPYYFTYFIK
+392 PMEVPHDFIDYIK

-415 ALLDTYKTTKTNWNL
+415 ALLDTYKTTETWWNI

-492 KVMTKGYK
+492 KVINKGYK

>member
-1 MLFGC
+1 M
-6 FFNSHFV
+6 
-13 FVSGKHISFLN
+13 
-24 ACAFGFAVIRGLPT
+24 
-38 KTRSIMKTIYS
+38 
-49 TLFEKGQHSFSL
+49 
-61 QSLMRTLL
+61 L
-69 LCFVIAV
+69 LCFFIAAA
-76 TTNGQAH
+76 TNGQAH
-83 EVDNIDYELRTDGT
+83 EVDNIDYELLTDGT

-125 VGINS
+125 VGINT
-130 NAFSANE
+130 NAFSSNR

-177 AVFSRTKFLDNG
+177 KGAVFSGTKFLDNG

-195 VFSDWLIEYTPQ
+195 VFSDWLIKYTPQ

-220 GISAYALTDADNT
+220 GIAAYALTDAEDT
-233 VVLPKSLRAASVLA
+233 VVLPKSLRAVSATA
-247 FNSDLKNIDTGD
+247 FNSNLKHIDTGD

-266 DGILFREGTET
+266 DGILFCEGTAT
-277 FCKNGRDGTDEVSVD
+277 FCKNGRDGKDEVSVD

-318 GNVVKPVGGVRIG
+318 GNVVKPVGGVRKS
-331 KLPGLTCEKL
+331 KLPRLTCEKL

-352 HAFRFFKPL
+352 HAFRSYEPL

-372 IGGFA
+372 IGAWA
-377 FVDAKIESLV
+377 FYDAKIESLV

-392 PMNVPYYFTYFIK
+392 PMEVPYYFTYFIK

-415 ALLDTYKTTKTNWNL
+415 ALLDTYKTTETFWNL

-492 KVMTKGYK
+492 KVINKGYK

>member
-1 MLFGC
+1 
-6 FFNSHFV
+6 
-13 FVSGKHISFLN
+13 
-24 ACAFGFAVIRGLPT
+24 
-38 KTRSIMKTIYS
+38 MKTIYS
-49 TLFEKGQHSFSL
+49 TLFEKGQLSFSL
-61 QSLMRTLL
+61 QSLMRTML
-69 LCFVIAV
+69 LCFFIAAA
-76 TTNGQAH
+76 TNGQAH
-83 EVDNIDYELRTDGT
+83 EVDNIDYELNTDGT
-97 AWVENGKKAQ
+97 AGVADGDKAQ
-107 GDVTILSKI
+107 GDVTIPSKI
-116 EVDGKEYTV
+116 EVAGKEYTV
-125 VGINS
+125 VGILRK
-130 NAFSANE
+130 AFYSNE

-148 KYINYGAFSY
+148 KYINDGAFTY
-158 CWNLENINNIPKH
+158 CRNLENINNIPKH

-177 AVFSRTKFLDNG
+177 EGAVFSGTKFLTNG

-195 VFSDWLIEYTPQ
+195 VFSDWLIKYTPQ

-220 GISAYALTDADNT
+220 GISADALTYADNT
-233 VVLPKSLRAASVLA
+233 VVFPKSLRAVSSRA

-266 DGILFREGTET
+266 DGILFREGTVT
-277 FCKNGRDGTDEVSVD
+277 FYKNGRDETDEVSVD
-292 GMWADVILS
+292 GMWADVILR

-318 GNVVKPVGGVRIG
+318 GNVVKTVGGVRKG
-331 KLPGLTCEKL
+331 NLPRLICEKL

-352 HAFRFFKPL
+352 DAFRYYKPL
-361 QYVDLPSTLIN
+361 QYVDLPSTLVN
-372 IGGFA
+372 IGGWA
-377 FVDAKIESLV
+377 FVNAKIESLV

-392 PMNVPYYFTYFIK
+392 PMNVPYYFIEYIK
-405 EFNSKVYVPK
+405 KFNSKVYVPK
-415 ALLDTYKTTKTNWNL
+415 ALLDTYKTTESYWNL

-492 KVMTKGYK
+492 KVMTNGYK

>member
-1 MLFGC
+1 
-6 FFNSHFV
+6 
-13 FVSGKHISFLN
+13 
-24 ACAFGFAVIRGLPT
+24 
-38 KTRSIMKTIYS
+38 MKTIYS
-49 TLFEKGQHSFSL
+49 TFFEKGQHSFSL

-69 LCFVIAV
+69 LCFFIVAA
-76 TTNGQAH
+76 TNGQAH

-97 AWVENGKKAQ
+97 AWVKNGTKAQ

-125 VGINS
+125 VGIDTK
-130 NAFSANE
+130 AFSSNT

-148 KYINYGAFSY
+148 KYINDEAFSY
-158 CWNLENINNIPKH
+158 CSNLENINNIPKH

-177 AVFSRTKFLDNG
+177 EGAVFSGTKFLDNG

-220 GISAYALTDADNT
+220 GISAYALTDADKT
-233 VVLPKSLRAASVLA
+233 VVLPKSLRAVSLLA

-266 DGILFREGTET
+266 DGILFCEGTAT
-277 FCKNGRDGTDEVSVD
+277 FYNNQREQKDEVSVD
-292 GMWADVILS
+292 GMWADVIFN

-318 GNVVKPVGGVRIG
+318 GNVVKTVGGVRIG
-331 KLPGLTCEKL
+331 DLPGLTCEKL
-341 IVDEGVKYITD
+341 IVDEGVKYIID
-352 HAFRFFKPL
+352 HAFRNFKPL

-405 EFNSKVYVPK
+405 RFNSKVYVPK
-415 ALLDTYKTTKTNWNL
+415 ALLDTYKTTETFWKI

-492 KVMTKGYK
+492 KVMHKGYK

>member
-1 MLFGC
+1 MA
-6 FFNSHFV
+6 
-13 FVSGKHISFLN
+13 SGAANKNLK
-24 ACAFGFAVIRGLPT
+24 C
-38 KTRSIMKTIYS
+38 MKTIYS
-49 TLFEKGQHSFSL
+49 TLFVKGQHSFSL

-69 LCFVIAV
+69 LCFFIAAA
-76 TTNGQAH
+76 TNGQAH
-83 EVDNIDYELRTDGT
+83 EVDNIDYQLRTDGT
-97 AWVENGKKAQ
+97 AWVKNGKKAQ

-125 VGINS
+125 VGIYY
-130 NAFSANE
+130 NAFSSNE

-158 CWNLENINNIPKH
+158 CYNLENINNIPKH

-220 GISAYALTDADNT
+220 GIAAYALTDAEDT
-233 VVLPKSLRAASVLA
+233 VVLPKSLRAVSATA
-247 FNSDLKNIDTGD
+247 FNSNLKHIDTGD

-266 DGILFREGTET
+266 DGILFCEGTET
-277 FCKNGRDGTDEVSVD
+277 FCKNGRDGKDEVSVD

-318 GNVVKPVGGVRIG
+318 GNVVKTVGGVR
-331 KLPGLTCEKL
+331 KSELPRLTCEKL
-341 IVDEGVKYITD
+341 IVDEGVKYIID

-479 GINIVKMS
+479 GMNIVKMS

>member
-1 MLFGC
+1 M
-6 FFNSHFV
+6 
-13 FVSGKHISFLN
+13 
-24 ACAFGFAVIRGLPT
+24 
-38 KTRSIMKTIYS
+38 
-49 TLFEKGQHSFSL
+49 
-61 QSLMRTLL
+61 L
-69 LCFVIAV
+69 LCFFIAAA
-76 TTNGQAH
+76 TNGQAH

-97 AWVENGKKAQ
+97 AWVEDGKKAQ

-116 EVDGKEYTV
+116 EADGKEYTV
-125 VGINS
+125 VGINT
-130 NAFSANE
+130 NAFSSNR

-148 KYINYGAFSY
+148 KYMNYGAFSY
-158 CWNLENINNIPKH
+158 CWDLENINNIPKH

-177 AVFSRTKFLDNG
+177 AVFSGTKFLDNG

-195 VFSDWLIEYTPQ
+195 VFSDWLIKYTPQ

-233 VVLPKSLRAASVLA
+233 VVLPKSLRAASVWA
-247 FNSDLKNIDTGD
+247 FSSDLKYIDTGD

-266 DGILFREGTET
+266 DGILFREGTTT
-277 FCKNGRDGTDEVSVD
+277 FYKNDRQLKDEVSVD
-292 GMWADVILS
+292 GMWVDVIFN

-318 GNVVKPVGGVRIG
+318 GNVVKSVGGVKIG
-331 KLPGLTCEKL
+331 ELLGLTCEKL
-341 IVDEGVKYITD
+341 IVDEGVKYITY
-352 HAFRFFKPL
+352 HAFRNFEPL
-361 QYVDLPSTLIN
+361 QYVDLPSTLMN
-372 IGGFA
+372 IGAWA

-392 PMNVPYYFTYFIK
+392 PMEVPYYFTYYIK
-405 EFNSKVYVPK
+405 KFNSKVYVPK
-415 ALLDTYKTTKTNWNL
+415 ALLDTYKTTESYWNL

-492 KVMTKGYK
+492 KVMTNGYK

>member
-1 MLFGC
+1 
-6 FFNSHFV
+6 
-13 FVSGKHISFLN
+13 
-24 ACAFGFAVIRGLPT
+24 
-38 KTRSIMKTIYS
+38 
-49 TLFEKGQHSFSL
+49 
-61 QSLMRTLL
+61 MRTLL
-69 LCFVIAV
+69 LCFFIAAA
-76 TTNGQAH
+76 TNGQAH
-83 EVDNIDYELRTDGT
+83 EVDNIDYQLLTDGT
-97 AWVENGKKAQ
+97 AWVADGEKAQ

-125 VGINS
+125 VGINT
-130 NAFSANE
+130 NAFRNNR

-148 KYINYGAFSY
+148 KYINDEAFSY
-158 CWNLENINNIPKH
+158 CRNLENINNIPKH
-171 IENLGE
+171 IEYLGE
-177 AVFSRTKFLDNG
+177 KVFYGTKFLTNG

-195 VFSDWLIEYTPQ
+195 VFSDWLIKYTPQ

-220 GISAYALTDADNT
+220 GISADALTDADNT
-233 VVLPKSLRAASVLA
+233 VVLPKSLRAVSASA

-266 DGILFREGTET
+266 DGILFCEGTKT
-277 FCKNGRDGTDEVSVD
+277 FYKNSRLLKDEVSVD

-318 GNVVKPVGGVRIG
+318 GNVVKPVGGVREG
-331 KLPGLTCEKL
+331 DLPGLTCEKL
-341 IVDEGVKYITD
+341 ILDEGVKYITGD
-352 HAFRFFKPL
+352 AFRFYKPL

-372 IGGFA
+372 IGEFA
-377 FVDAKIESLV
+377 FVNAKIESLV

-392 PMNVPYYFTYFIK
+392 PMEVPYTFIYYIK

-415 ALLDTYKTTKTNWNL
+415 ALLDTYKTTETYWNI

>member
-1 MLFGC
+1 
-6 FFNSHFV
+6 
-13 FVSGKHISFLN
+13 
-24 ACAFGFAVIRGLPT
+24 
-38 KTRSIMKTIYS
+38 MKTIYS

-69 LCFVIAV
+69 LCFFIAAA
-76 TTNGQAH
+76 TNGQAH
-83 EVDNIDYELRTDGT
+83 EVDNIDYQLYTDGT
-97 AWVENGKKAQ
+97 AWVKNGRKAQ

-125 VGINS
+125 VGINT
-130 NAFSANE
+130 NAFLSNT

-177 AVFSRTKFLDNG
+177 EGAVFSGTKFLDNG

-195 VFSDWLIEYTPQ
+195 VFSDWLIKYTPQ
-207 GETAKVTV
+207 GETVKVTV

-266 DGILFREGTET
+266 DGILFCEGTET
-277 FCKNGRDGTDEVSVD
+277 FCKNDRDGTDKVSVD
-292 GMWADVILS
+292 GMWADVIFN

-331 KLPGLTCEKL
+331 ELPGLTCEKL
-341 IVDEGVKYITD
+341 IVDEGVKYITG
-352 HAFRFFKPL
+352 HAFRSFKPL

-372 IGGFA
+372 IGGWA

-392 PMNVPYYFTYFIK
+392 PMEVPYYFIYFIK

-415 ALLDTYKTTKTNWNL
+415 ALLDTYKTTKSYWKI

>member
-1 MLFGC
+1 M
-6 FFNSHFV
+6 
-13 FVSGKHISFLN
+13 
-24 ACAFGFAVIRGLPT
+24 
-38 KTRSIMKTIYS
+38 
-49 TLFEKGQHSFSL
+49 
-61 QSLMRTLL
+61 L
-69 LCFVIAV
+69 LCFFIAAA
-76 TTNGQAH
+76 TNGQAH

-97 AWVENGKKAQ
+97 AWVKNGKNAQ

-125 VGINS
+125 VGINT
-130 NAFSANE
+130 NAFSSNR

-148 KYINYGAFSY
+148 KYINEEAFSY

-177 AVFSRTKFLDNG
+177 AVFSGTKFLDNG

-195 VFSDWLIEYTPQ
+195 VFSDWLIKYTPQ
-207 GETAKVTV
+207 GETVKVTV

-220 GISAYALTDADNT
+220 GISADALADADNT
-233 VVLPKSLRAASVLA
+233 VVLPKSLRAVSLLA
-247 FNSDLKNIDTGD
+247 FNSDLKYIDTGD

-266 DGILFREGTET
+266 DGILFCEGTVT
-277 FCKNGRDGTDEVSVD
+277 FCKNQREQKDEVSVD
-292 GMWADVILS
+292 GMWADVIFN

-307 VLLIPGKVETA
+307 VLLIPGNVETA
-318 GNVVKPVGGVRIG
+318 GNIVKPVGGVRKG
-331 KLPGLTCEKL
+331 KLPRLTCEKL
-341 IVDEGVKYITD
+341 IVDEGVKYITN

-361 QYVDLPSTLIN
+361 QYVDLPSTLMN
-372 IGGFA
+372 IGAWA

-392 PMNVPYYFTYFIK
+392 PVEVPYYFTYFIK
-405 EFNSKVYVPK
+405 KFNSKVYVPK
-415 ALLDTYKTTKTNWNL
+415 ALLDTYKTTETNWNI